1 MSLSNMIWYFLFF
14 TYPHSVNVCPPSA
27 GSVLGIP
34 TLCLF
39 LLVFIF
45 LDKIINYSQFVSHS
59 ISRPI
64 CCKKN
69 APKDFTEAQRI
80 WYTKVFSSGK
90 FLSLATNQ
98 PVAAVSGTHF
108 KGPICRRW
116 KAVLTSWQ
124 LCAPVLWTPHWG
136 PKLINIQQIQTRHT
150 VSRSIAPFQS
160 IVSYNN
166 RVTKKC
172 NTILQNYSGKFPRVQ
187 HLWRQALSKSW
198 KRAAVNFTCLW
209 IPSSSEDSQELKE
222 ALLPNS
228 ERRGVGWDSAACAPS
243 PLTFPSL

>member
-1 MSLSNMIWYFLFF
+1 MLQKKSTQRFHRSTVHEGFCHLKISKIFF
-14 TYPHSVNVCPPSA
+14 THW
-27 GSVLGIP
+27 
-34 TLCLF
+34 
-39 LLVFIF
+39 
-45 LDKIINYSQFVSHS
+45 H
-59 ISRPI
+59 
-64 CCKKN
+64 
-69 APKDFTEAQRI
+69 
-80 WYTKVFSSGK
+80 FSSCK
-90 FLSLATNQ
+90 FFSLDTNQ
-98 PVAAVSGTHF
+98 PGAAVSGTHF
-108 KGPICRRW
+108 KRPICRSW

-124 LCAPVLWTPHWG
+124 LCALALWTPHWG

-172 NTILQNYSGKFPRVQ
+172 KAILQNSSGRFPRVQ
-187 HLWRQALSKSW
+187 HLWRQALLISW

-228 ERRGVGWDSAACAPS
+228 ERGGVGWDSAACTPLLLLS
-243 PLTFPSL
+243 PLYSCTSAKQHTHTQT